1 MNQTNKLNNTDELI
15 DYSLD
20 NNSNVIEI
28 NEDDIIELNSLL
40 AGLIYV
46 RKKTNWKKKYFVL
59 GDKFFDYWK
68 SNKVT
73 KRGRIRVK
81 EKNIK
86 LTYKCELSCIKS
98 IVYNDKLA
106 WSFTIYKN
114 ENFLISLLSYN
125 QKINDVYDKMRKK
138 IYFLS

>member
-98 IVYNDKLA
+98 IVYNDKVA

>member
-1 MNQTNKLNNTDELI
+1 MNQTNKLNNAGELI

-20 NNSNVIEI
+20 NNSNVIELY
-28 NEDDIIELNSLL
+28 EDDIIELNSLL

-98 IVYNDKLA
+98 IVYNDKVA

>member
-98 IVYNDKLA
+98 IVYNDKVA

-114 ENFLISLLSYN
+114 ENF
-125 QKINDVYDKMRKK
+125 
-138 IYFLS
+138 

>member
-1 MNQTNKLNNTDELI
+1 MNKKNKLNNTNQLV
-15 DYSLD
+15 DYSLE
-20 NNSNVIEI
+20 NNSNIIEL
-28 NEDDIIELNSLL
+28 NEDDIIEINSLL

-46 RKKTNWKKKYFVL
+46 RKTINWKKKYFVL
-59 GDKFFDYWK
+59 GDNFFDYWK
-68 SNKVT
+68 SNKIT
-73 KRGRIRVK
+73 KKGRKRIK

-98 IVYNDKLA
+98 IVYNDKVA

>member
-1 MNQTNKLNNTDELI
+1 M
-15 DYSLD
+15 
-20 NNSNVIEI
+20 
-28 NEDDIIELNSLL
+28 
-40 AGLIYV
+40 
-46 RKKTNWKKKYFVL
+46 
-59 GDKFFDYWK
+59 
-68 SNKVT
+68 T

-98 IVYNDKLA
+98 IVYNDKVA